1 MDGDVVPWLQKL
13 GYRAGEARRAA
24 AFCETIPHASVE
36 ERLRLALSYL
46 APPHRVVPATAT

>member
-36 ERLRLALSYL
+36 ERLRLALSHL